1 MAAELGPA
9 ATAATWSSCLAT
21 RARPAAVRCLSV
33 TRLRFASLAAYGV
46 LALPLAMAALPLY
59 VHLPKLYGGELGM
72 SLAMVGAV
80 LLGTRL
86 LDALSDP
93 VLGYVSD
100 RVANRRLFVAAAL
113 PPLGLGMLGLFNPPA
128 DPAWLP
134 IWLAALLVLTYFG
147 FSAATIA
154 YTAWGAQLSRDVNER
169 TRITAARE
177 TFTLVGVVVAAALP
191 QALGGENASGLAH
204 ASLAFVVLLA
214 LAAAITLPF
223 SPHPTVRPAPR
234 GNLFRALRRPVANV
248 RFRWLLAVFV
258 SSGIAAAVPSTL
270 VLFFIEDVLEAP
282 QYAAAFL
289 VLYFVSGAAGM
300 PLWVALSRRIGKR
313 NAWIVGMV
321 LAVIAFVWAFGLQS
335 GDVIAFGVICVLS
348 GLALGADLALPPS
361 LLADV
366 IDDDGTAADAGGEGA
381 YFGLWTLAN
390 KANLALAAGIA
401 LPALGA
407 LGYVPNEG
415 GAERSLAL
423 VYCVLPCLFKLVSA
437 VILWLA
443 PLAPGAAGRLEL
455 QGE

>member
-1 MAAELGPA
+1 
-9 ATAATWSSCLAT
+9 
-21 RARPAAVRCLSV
+21 V
-33 TRLRFASLAAYGV
+33 TRFPLGALVAYGA
-46 LALPLAMAALPLY
+46 LGLPLAMAALPLY

-86 LDALSDP
+86 LDAITDPLLGYLSDRAADRR
-93 VLGYVSD
+93 VFVS
-100 RVANRRLFVAAAL
+100 AAL
-113 PPLGLGMLGLFNPPA
+113 PLLGVGMLGLFHPPA
-128 DPAWLP
+128 TPQWLP
-134 IWLAALLVLTYFG
+134 LWLAALLVVTYLG

-177 TFTLVGVVVAAALP
+177 TFTLIGVVVAAALP
-191 QALGGENASGLAH
+191 QVLGGENGAGLAR
-204 ASLAFVVLLA
+204 ASVVFVVLLA
-214 LAAAITLPF
+214 LGAAMTLGL
-223 SPHPTVRPAPR
+223 SPRPPSAHVAQVPV
-234 GNLFRALRRPVANV
+234 LAALARPLANT

-258 SSGIAAAVPSTL
+258 TSGIAAAIPSTL

-313 NAWIVGMV
+313 NAWTVGMV
-321 LAVIAFVWAFGLQS
+321 LAVIAFVWAFGLQA
-335 GDVIAFGVICVLS
+335 GDAVAFGVICVLS

-366 IDDDGTAADAGGEGA
+366 IDDDGTAPEAGGEGA

-401 LPALGA
+401 LPVLGA
-407 LGYVPNEG
+407 LGYVPGSG

-423 VYCVLPCLFKLVSA
+423 VYALLPCAFKLVSA
-437 VILWLA
+437 AILWVA
-443 PLAPGAAGRLEL
+443 PLAPRATPRFGL

>member
-1 MAAELGPA
+1 
-9 ATAATWSSCLAT
+9 
-21 RARPAAVRCLSV
+21 
-33 TRLRFASLAAYGV
+33 
-46 LALPLAMAALPLY
+46 MAALPLY

-86 LDALSDP
+86 FDAVSDP
-93 VLGYVSD
+93 ILGYVSD
-100 RVANRRLFVAAAL
+100 RVASRRLFVAAAL
-113 PPLGLGMLGLFNPPA
+113 PLLGLGMLGLFHPPA
-128 DPAWLP
+128 DASWLP
-134 IWLAALLVLTYFG
+134 FWLAGLLVVTYLG

-154 YTAWGAQLSRDVNER
+154 YTAWGAQLSRDVDER

-177 TFTLVGVVVAAALP
+177 TFTLVGVVIAAALP
-191 QALGGENASGLAH
+191 QVLGGENGAGLAQ
-204 ASLAFVVLLA
+204 ASLVFVVLLGLGA
-214 LAAAITLPF
+214 AVTLGLSPQPATRAAPQGNLLAALRVPF
-223 SPHPTVRPAPR
+223 
-234 GNLFRALRRPVANV
+234 ANA

-258 SSGIAAAVPSTL
+258 TSGIAAAIPSTL

-300 PLWVALSRRIGKR
+300 PLWVALARRIGKR

-321 LAVIAFVWAFGLQS
+321 LAVIAFVWAYRLGA
-335 GDVIAFGVICVLS
+335 GDVFAFGAICVLS

-366 IDDDGTAADAGGEGA
+366 IDDDGAAPEAGGEGA

-401 LPALGA
+401 LPVLGA
-407 LGYVPNEG
+407 LGYVPGTG
-415 GAERSLAL
+415 GAERALAL
-423 VYCVLPCLFKLVSA
+423 VYAVLPCAFKLVSA
-437 VILWLA
+437 AILWVA
-443 PLAPGAAGRLEL
+443 PLAPRAVPRLGL